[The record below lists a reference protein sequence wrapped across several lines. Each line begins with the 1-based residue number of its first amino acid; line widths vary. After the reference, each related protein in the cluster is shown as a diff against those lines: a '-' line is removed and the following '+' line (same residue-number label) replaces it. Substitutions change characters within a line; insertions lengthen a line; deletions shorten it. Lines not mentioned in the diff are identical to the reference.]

1 MKYELKRINDRDWPE
16 VAELI
21 YRSLN
26 DWYRIHRGIDPFV
39 QSKESMLLFP
49 RVYESLD
56 PECCVAA
63 IDPENGRIAATSF
76 FHPRPTHISLG
87 ILNAHPDYWGKGAA
101 SAVLDEIIGIAKSKQ
116 LPLRLVSSAVNF
128 ESFNLY
134 NRRGFVP
141 FIFFQDMSVKVPNEG
156 FALNP
161 PDGVEITDASLSD
174 VDEMT
179 DLEYRLCGIRRG
191 SDFAYFI
198 ENREGIWGMSL
209 ARDIATRRVI
219 GFCASVCDPGSNMV
233 GPGCTECETVAAALI
248 RRELSRYPG
257 KTPGWLIPSN
267 ARELRREMFQL
278 GARNTETHI
287 AQILGG
293 EGKTEGIVLPSF
305 MPETC

>member
-1 MKYELKRINDRDWPE
+1 MKFELRRINDQDWPE
-16 VAELI
+16 VADLI

-39 QSKESMLLFP
+39 QSKESMLVFP

-56 PECCVAA
+56 PGCCVAA

-76 FHPRPTHISLG
+76 FHPRPTHVALG

-101 SAVLDEIIGIAKSKQ
+101 SAVLDEIIRIAKSKQ

-134 NRRGFVP
+134 NCRGFVP
-141 FIFFQDMSVKVPNEG
+141 FNFFQDMSVKVPLGG
-156 FALNP
+156 FAVDAP
-161 PDGVEITDASLSD
+161 EGIEIADACIND
-174 VDEMT
+174 ADEMAE
-179 DLEYRLCGIRRG
+179 LEYRLSGIRRS
-191 SDFAYFI
+191 SDFVYFL

-209 ARDIATRRVI
+209 ARDKAAGRVV

-233 GPGCTECETVAAALI
+233 GPGCAESETIAAALI

-267 ARELRREMFQL
+267 APELRREMFQL

-293 EGKTEGIVLPSF
+293 EGKVLGIVLPSF